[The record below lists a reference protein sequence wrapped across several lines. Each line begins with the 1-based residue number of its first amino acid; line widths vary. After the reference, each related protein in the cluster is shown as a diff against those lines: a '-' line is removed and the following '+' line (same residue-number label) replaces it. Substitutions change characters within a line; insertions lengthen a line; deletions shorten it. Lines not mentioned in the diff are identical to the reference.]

1 MKKILLSLILAS
13 SCLSIFAKD
22 RISHEINDLPQRS
35 IEMINNHFKDK
46 SISYIKTEGWS
57 IGREYEVVFTDGV
70 NLEFNYEGFWKEI
83 KSKKDTIPQSLI
95 PENVKSYLSEKYPNF
110 KIKKIEEKRK
120 TYELKLNNC
129 LELHFN
135 KTEKFIRFDD

>member
-57 IGREYEVVFTDGV
+57 IGREYEVVFTDGL
-70 NLEFNYEGFWKEI
+70 NLEFNYEGFWKDI
-83 KSKKDTIPQSLI
+83 K
-95 PENVKSYLSEKYPNF
+95 
-110 KIKKIEEKRK
+110 
-120 TYELKLNNC
+120 
-129 LELHFN
+129 
-135 KTEKFIRFDD
+135 

>member
-1 MKKILLSLILAS
+1 
-13 SCLSIFAKD
+13 
-22 RISHEINDLPQRS
+22 
-35 IEMINNHFKDK
+35 MINNHFKDK

-110 KIKKIEEKRK
+110 KIDKIEEKRK
-120 TYELKLNNC
+120 TYEVKLNNG

-135 KTEKFIRFDD
+135 KTGKFIRFDD